1 MGLPEQRRGGEREE
15 SHPSDNFFLGTHKS
29 SRSSSN
35 MSAKASVAKSSAT
48 VIGGK
53 LKFKGSK
60 SSSSSSSTKPKQLI
74 TTTKPVTS
82 SAASSLDAQPNSSSS
97 SSSSNNHKKTADS
110 EYLTEAQRRH
120 RDKKLE
126 LESRTDKKLTTTTYR
141 DRVEMFNAKL
151 GRMTEHNDIPRVS
164 AAGNG

>member
-1 MGLPEQRRGGEREE
+1 M
-15 SHPSDNFFLGTHKS
+15 
-29 SRSSSN
+29 SSSN
-35 MSAKASVAKSSAT
+35 TSAKASVAKSSAT

-60 SSSSSSSTKPKQLI
+60 TSSSSSSTKPKQQQQVA
-74 TTTKPVTS
+74 TTTTNP
-82 SAASSLDAQPNSSSS
+82 ASSSDAQSSS
-97 SSSSNNHKKTADS
+97 SSSSNSNHKKVPDS

>member
-1 MGLPEQRRGGEREE
+1 
-15 SHPSDNFFLGTHKS
+15 
-29 SRSSSN
+29 

-60 SSSSSSSTKPKQLI
+60 SSSSSTKPKQTI
-74 TTTKPVTS
+74 TTAKTATS
-82 SAASSLDAQPNSSSS
+82 SAASSSDAQSNSSSS
-97 SSSSNNHKKTADS
+97 SSSSSSNNNNHKKTADS